1 MPQLEKN
8 ISTYPNNNRRKVI
21 STSLLNCLL
30 KRANHNSKNNVIEI
44 IQFKQGEEIYRTGKN
59 ARSVYC
65 VKHGIIKLIHPD
77 ETGKESMVRLID
89 DFDFFG
95 ILSLINNYKY
105 IRNAIPIVETEVYR
119 INSEFFMNALEEDIE
134 ISTLFSKFLLEI
146 LFVAELRIND
156 LIVKSLNQRLAHFLI
171 TNAIIENGESVVKLN
186 KKDIALIT
194 GTIQS
199 TLSRRLALF
208 VKQGGIKLSG
218 KKIIIT
224 NMNVLL
230 QMRS

>member
-1 MPQLEKN
+1 MSHNGKHQSP
-8 ISTYPNNNRRKVI
+8 YPDNNRRKVI
-21 STSLLNCLL
+21 STSLLNCLI
-30 KRANHNSKNNVIEI
+30 KRASQQSIGNMIEI
-44 IQFKQGEEIYRTGKN
+44 IKYKHGEEIYRTGKN

-65 VKHGIIKLIHPD
+65 VKKGIIKLIHPD

-89 DFDFFG
+89 DYDFFG

-105 IRNAIPIVETEVYR
+105 TRNAIPIVDTEVYR
-119 INSEFFMNALEEDIE
+119 INRDFFMKSLEEDIE
-134 ISTLFSKFLLEI
+134 ISTQFSKFLLEI

-156 LIVKSLNQRLAHFLI
+156 LIVKSINQRLAHFLI
-171 TNAIIENGESVVKLN
+171 SNAVIQNGESVVNLN

-208 VKQGGIKLSG
+208 VKRGGIKLSG
-218 KKIIIT
+218 KKIVIT
-224 NMNVLL
+224 DMKVLL
-230 QMRS
+230 HMTC